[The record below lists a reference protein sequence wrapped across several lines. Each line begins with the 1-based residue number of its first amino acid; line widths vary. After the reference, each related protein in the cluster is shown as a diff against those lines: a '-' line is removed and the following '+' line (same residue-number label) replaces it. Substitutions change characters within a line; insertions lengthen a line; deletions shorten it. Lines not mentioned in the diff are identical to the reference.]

1 MKWHSRTFINVAL
14 LFVALNLALIESVEA
29 VELTIELTD
38 ARLNTLRASGK
49 PDNDKTLKAYEST
62 RTWLIQAASRNRDA
76 ANYVDTLISA
86 PKQEAEFQMQLDAL
100 EAAHDTITE
109 LEALSQLELKAQL
122 TVTSTE
128 LRDVI
133 NELDSVKQ
141 RLAARETTAHLIRNR
156 LDEIAQ
162 RLDLISAFE
171 VPVTIDLQAPP
182 SIAEAL
188 QWITVAEQIALIA
201 ERHAQEANLASQ
213 PARFSAL
220 RAKAAVLE
228 LKVRKLVVKNRA
240 LETIER
246 QILLDLAAPTA
257 LGIGLDN
264 PIYSIAER
272 LTLDNTLL
280 HDERLDIES
289 LLNAISTNQDEV
301 DRVTRVL
308 EERFTTARR
317 VVDFASDSDVLG
329 KVLLAYWEEIEAF
342 QLPSPADRLPQQLGN
357 KVISRI
363 QHDEAL
369 SKLVSAT
376 SFIMVQINAAGLDPT
391 TISAAD
397 KGALIELARYKRKL
411 LRNIT
416 DLESDYIDALRE
428 LKGGYSHLKELVKEY
443 RAYLEALVLWIP
455 SRRLLWTMNLGDI
468 PGELASLLSG
478 LAELAVAIKP
488 LFFVVLLGIGILIL
502 ARTRLREVIH
512 RQDRRLLR
520 SQDDSLRITIIALL
534 VAGLRASPVPMFL
547 FAISILFS
555 QNTSSLG
562 AALLGTLNGL
572 IVVVFVLDLMRILGE
587 ESGVAIAHF
596 GWRAQTCSRLYAETS
611 WLIGWWLPIA
621 TLASFL
627 FLVGDDTVFLGRLT
641 LLFTLFLLGGHLIRR
656 VWRDM
661 QIGEGQ
667 GSMTDQNRLRMVL
680 IVILIAVVVGV
691 VWGLRYSVSI
701 VTGRLVATLWIGVGL
716 LIAHN
721 LLLRWLYLVR
731 RRLYHAERLVAE
743 TEQSIGEVRSVVA
756 EEEEETNLVNIGVET
771 RRLLNAATL
780 SAAVVALLYL
790 WTPLFPV
797 VDALA
802 RVTLWTSTTVVEG
815 ESVTTLITL
824 ETLVLIIFLAAVTFY
839 AARRLP
845 ALAELALRSRTSVT
859 RGSRYAASTLLSYGI
874 VGIGTVI
881 ALSALG
887 LRWSQLQWLIAALGV
902 GIGFGLQEIIANFIS
917 GLVILFERPIRV
929 GDIVTVGDKD
939 GIVTKIRIRATT
951 IRDFDGRELLVPNK
965 EFITGRLLNWSL
977 SDSKIRLVVPVGI
990 AYGSD
995 LEEALNILQQIAD
1008 EYPKILDDPK
1018 PSIIFG
1024 NFGENALELTA
1035 RFFIGSFD
1043 DYWPLTTEVRSEI
1056 YKRFSEAGIVIAYPQ
1071 REVHFD
1077 SEQPIRISIDTPETV
1092 NNTV

>member
-1 MKWHSRTFINVAL
+1 MKWHSRAFINVAL
-14 LFVALNLALIESVEA
+14 LLVALNLALIETVKA

-38 ARLNTLRASGK
+38 ARLNTLRASAN
-49 PDNDKTLKAYEST
+49 PDTDKTLKAYEST
-62 RTWLIQAASRNRDA
+62 RTWLIQAASHDREA

-86 PKQEAEFQMQLDAL
+86 PKQEAEFQMQLDVL
-100 EAAHDTITE
+100 EAAHDTLTE
-109 LEALSQLELKAQL
+109 LETLSPLELKAQQ
-122 TVTSTE
+122 TGTSTE
-128 LRDVI
+128 LRNAI
-133 NELDSVKQ
+133 NELDTIKQ
-141 RLAARETTAHLIRNR
+141 RLAARETAAHLIRTR

-162 RLDLISAFE
+162 RLDLISTLD
-171 VPVTIDLQAPP
+171 VPVTLDPHAPP

-201 ERHAQEANLASQ
+201 ERQAQEANLASQ
-213 PARFSAL
+213 PDRFSAL
-220 RAKAAVLE
+220 RAKTAVLE
-228 LKVRKLVVKNRA
+228 LQIRKLVVKNRT

-246 QILLDLAAPTA
+246 QMLLDLAAPTT
-257 LGIGLDN
+257 LGIGLGN
-264 PIYSIAER
+264 PIHAIAKR
-272 LTLDNTLL
+272 LTLDNTKL
-280 HDERLDIES
+280 HDERLDIEL
-289 LLNAISTNQDEV
+289 LLNAISTNQVEV

-308 EERFTTARR
+308 EDRFTTARR
-317 VVDFASDSDVLG
+317 VVDFAPDSDVLG
-329 KVLLAYWEEIEAF
+329 RVLLAYWEEIETF
-342 QLPSPADRLPQQLGN
+342 RLPTPADRLPQKIGN
-357 KVISRI
+357 NVISRI
-363 QHDEAL
+363 QHDEEL
-369 SKLVSAT
+369 SKLASAT

-397 KGALIELARYKRKL
+397 KGTLVELARYKRKL

-416 DLESDYIDALRE
+416 DLESDYIEALRE
-428 LKGGYSHLKELVKEY
+428 LKGGYNHLRELVKDYKE
-443 RAYLEALVLWIP
+443 YLEALVLWIP
-455 SRRLLWTMNLGDI
+455 SRQLLWTSDLGNI
-468 PGELASLLSG
+468 PGEMARLLSG
-478 LAELAVAIKP
+478 MAELVVVINP
-488 LFFVVLLGIGILIL
+488 LFLVALIVVAVLLFS
-502 ARTRLREVIH
+502 RTRLREINH
-512 RQDRRLLR
+512 SQDRRRLTV
-520 SQDDSLRITIIALL
+520 QDDSLRITIIALI

-547 FAISILFS
+547 FAISILIS
-555 QNTSSLG
+555 QNTSPVG
-562 AALLGTLNGL
+562 AALSGTLNGL
-572 IVVVFVLDLMRILGE
+572 VVVVFVLDLMRILSE
-587 ESGVAIAHF
+587 ESGVARTHF
-596 GWRAQTCSRLYAETS
+596 GWRSQTCSRLYVETS
-611 WLIGWWLPIA
+611 LLIGWWLPCA

-627 FLVGDDTVFLGRLT
+627 FLVGDDAVLLGRLT

-661 QIGEGQ
+661 QIADKQ
-667 GSMTDQNRLRMVL
+667 GSMTEQNRLRLIL
-680 IVILIAVVVGV
+680 IVILIAVIVGI

-701 VTGRLVATLWIGVGL
+701 VTSRLIATLWIGVGL

-731 RRLYHAERLVAE
+731 RRMYHAERLVAD
-743 TEQSIGEVRSVVA
+743 TEPAIGEARRSVVA
-756 EEEEETNLVNIGVET
+756 EEEANLINIGAET
-771 RRLLNAATL
+771 RRLLNATTL

-802 RVTLWTSTTVVEG
+802 RVTLWTSTTVVDG

-824 ETLVLIIFLAAVTFY
+824 ETLVLIIFLVVITFY

-917 GLVILFERPIRV
+917 GLIILFERPIRV

-977 SDSKIRLVVPVGI
+977 SDSKVRLVIPVGI
-990 AYGSD
+990 AYGSN
-995 LEEALNILQQIAD
+995 LKEALSILRQITD
-1008 EYPKILDDPK
+1008 EYPDILDDPK

-1043 DYWPLTTEVRSEI
+1043 DYWRLTTGVRSEI
-1056 YKRFSEAGIVIAYPQ
+1056 YERFNEAGIVIAYPQ
-1071 REVHFD
+1071 RDVHFD
-1077 SEQPIRISIDTPETV
+1077 SEQPIRISIDAPETANKSV
-1092 NNTV
+1092 